1 MGRNVSAT
9 AVRIVA
15 TLALLVSGCVAEPG
29 GPSPTEPHGFT
40 TSLFGS
46 AGTLG
51 LEEALNAFRIC
62 LGEHGVGIE
71 PIGLDALGRPRL
83 AEALGRLD
91 FTDRAVL
98 DALESCGNHLTN
110 GPLDLSSDPELRDL
124 MQNYLLEL
132 AECLR
137 LWGVQD
143 FPDPIPGFHGVGAP
157 FPSNEIPWTD
167 PNLATAVR
175 QCRVAAN

>member
-1 MGRNVSAT
+1 ML
-9 AVRIVA
+9 I
-15 TLALLVSGCVAEPG
+15 SGCVAVPD
-29 GPSPTEPHGFT
+29 GPSPTDPHGFT
-40 TSLFGS
+40 ITSVPS
-46 AGTLG
+46 APGGTLI
-51 LEEALNAFRIC
+51 LEEALNAFRDC

-71 PIGLDALGRPRL
+71 PIGLDAHGRPRL

-91 FTDRAVL
+91 LTDRAVL
-98 DALESCGNHLTN
+98 DALESCGHHLTN

-143 FPDPIPGFHGVGAP
+143 FPDPIPGFQGVGAP

-167 PNLATAVR
+167 PNLPTAVR
-175 QCRVAAN
+175 QCRVATN